1 VVDKGVQEP
10 RITQVPIQW
19 TREADVVIVG
29 YGGAGAAAAITAR
42 EGLGTVILLEKAA
55 GAGGNTRTSSGGMRI
70 PEDSEKAAQ
79 YIKAIGLGSIDEETA
94 ALYGEMWAELPDWF
108 ARHGAPLRYMNH
120 PGRWNV
126 AGVDTFQKIGEVAS
140 HDGYIIG
147 CGRDLFSF
155 LDETARNLGVEVM
168 LNTPARR
175 LVQEPA
181 TREIVGVM
189 ALRGEQEIAIKANKA
204 VIMTCG
210 GFEGN
215 REMLATYVEAA
226 PVPIFVSGTP
236 YNTGD
241 GIKMVL
247 DIGADLWHM
256 NNIEWGRQG
265 LKVPEF
271 PAAFWV
277 HPLAWSW
284 INVNRYGKR
293 FRNESD
299 TYAHAKKRLE
309 VFSFDKE
316 NTQWPNH
323 PWYMVFDE
331 KTRQAG
337 SIITKGKE
345 SGRPPFVTYNFSS
358 DFYENSP
365 DNSKEI
371 EKGWIKKADTWPDL
385 AGRMGI
391 DAVGLQDTIAVY
403 NRNCSKTDASDPD
416 FQRNPKTMDPI
427 DTPPYYAIEC
437 AVNVVNTQG
446 GPRRNAKCQVM
457 NPYGSSIPRLY
468 AGGEFGSIWGFLYP
482 GAGNLPECLISGIIA
497 GRQALAE
504 HSRR

>member
-1 VVDKGVQEP
+1 MVDTGTQEP
-10 RITQVPIQW
+10 KRTQAPAQW
-19 TREADVVIVG
+19 TREADVVIIG

-42 EGLGTVILLEKAA
+42 EELGTVIVLEKAPL
-55 GAGGNTRTSSGGMRI
+55 AGGNTRTSSGGMRI
-70 PEDSEKAAQ
+70 PEDGEKAAQ
-79 YIKAIGLGSIDEETA
+79 YIKAIGLGSIDDETA
-94 ALYGEMWAELPDWF
+94 SLYGALWATLPEWF
-108 ARHGAPLRYMNH
+108 DRHGAPLQYLSH

-126 AGVDTFQKIGEVAS
+126 AGVDTFKMIGEVAS
-140 HDGYIIG
+140 LEGYDFG

-155 LDETARNLGVEVM
+155 LDKTARTLGAEVM
-168 LNTPARR
+168 LDTPARR

-181 TREIVGVM
+181 TGAIVGVM
-189 ALRGEQEIAIKANKA
+189 ASQGEREIAIKAKKA

-215 REMLATYVEAA
+215 RAMLATYVEAA
-226 PVPIFVSGTP
+226 PVPIFVSGSP

-247 DIGADLWHM
+247 DVGADLWHM

-284 INVNRYGKR
+284 INVNRSGKR

-309 VFSFDKE
+309 VFSFDKA
-316 NTQWPNH
+316 NTEWPNH
-323 PWYMVFDE
+323 PWYLVFDE
-331 KTRQAG
+331 KTRTAG

-345 SGRPPFVTYNFSS
+345 PGRPPFVTYNLSS
-358 DFYENSP
+358 DLYENSP
-365 DNSKEI
+365 DNNKEI

-385 AGRMGI
+385 AANMGI
-391 DAVGLQDTIAVY
+391 DAAGLQATIARY
-403 NRNCSKTDASDPD
+403 NRNCAGTEAADPD
-416 FQRNPKTMDPI
+416 FRRSPQTMEPI
-427 DTPPYYAIEC
+427 DRPPYYAMEC

-446 GPRRNAKCQVM
+446 GPRRNAQCQVM
-457 NPYGSSIPRLY
+457 NPYGSSIPGLY

-497 GRQALAE
+497 GRQAMAGQ
-504 HSRR
+504 